1 MPCPMRTPASDVDQS
16 NTASPEYL
24 PIPQPPEH
32 LFGLLGNLPDL
43 DPSFPSKNIWSMQ
56 QLYGPIMKLKL
67 GSEQVILGDQQHIN
81 EICDEKRF
89 HKKPSGALVAIRA
102 LTGDG
107 LFTAY
112 DSEVNWWKAHR
123 MLVPAFG
130 PIALRSMFDDMLDVS
145 SQMVLKWDRLG
156 PENEIECSDDLTR
169 LAFDTIG
176 LCAFSYRFNEFYT
189 DHAHPFAQQ
198 MADVLTES
206 GRRVSRPGFINDYV
220 YRSDEQK
227 RQENVKKMHD
237 LCDQIVADRKKN
249 PQPENKDLLNT
260 MLNTIDKETGEG
272 LSDENIRYQMA
283 TFLVAGHETTSS
295 TLSFTYY
302 NLLKNP
308 DKLLK
313 VQREVD
319 DVVGDNVLELQHLP
333 KLKYLDACIKETL
346 RLSSPISRWGVCPRE
361 DTTLQGKYEVKK
373 DVQLSANLRSLH
385 HDPAVWGDD
394 HEDFKPERMLQ
405 SNFEKLPPNSWKP
418 FGNGM
423 RSCIGRGFA
432 EQEMLINIAL
442 VLQRFQLELA
452 DPAYELELKSTLTI
466 KPWNFRMKARR
477 RPGKALT
484 VGIPGGVSANAA
496 KKHEEQH
503 GHAEA
508 AQAQDRSS
516 DAPLSIFF
524 GGNTG
529 TCEALAEDLKT
540 KLADHDLS
548 ASIESLDTMTEHT
561 PDQPV
566 VIITSSY
573 EGLPPDNAKE
583 FVAWLEDIS
592 NKNTSALNGVKYA
605 VYGVGNSD
613 WASTFHRIPKLVH
626 ELMKK
631 AGAADVVDIGLSDV
645 KADLFGP
652 WEDWVDQLIDAL
664 VDSRG
669 ARPVAKAVT
678 EVIIRESKLTSLLG
692 GKDMNIGTVI
702 ANEELAGTEVGP
714 AKRHMDIRLPDGM
727 SYTAGDYLVVQPRNP
742 DETVH
747 RILSYFGLRENDML
761 EVKGSSKVFLP
772 TEPTPVSE
780 FLSGAVELS
789 QPITKRQ
796 LEAILSHATPE
807 QQEEYK
813 GFLQDAFYQHLLE
826 TRYSILDILEE
837 TAIALPFS
845 AYIDMLPAL
854 TPRQYSIASSYL
866 EPANNPQAK
875 QHADVV
881 SLCFDV
887 HTSPALSGHGSFFG
901 VTSTYLASRRIGDR
915 ISCFVRPTNVGFRL
929 PGNVE
934 TPIIMFA
941 AGTGI
946 ALMRAFLQE
955 RAAIAAA
962 GARRLGPAILFFGC
976 RHSEKDFIYR
986 DELAVWEKQGVV
998 KVVPSFSKGDSGP
1011 HYVQDAV
1018 WEHREEVA
1026 KMFANGGKIYLCG
1039 SAARLGKS
1047 AAEVCKKIWCE
1058 RNGKSMEDAE
1068 KWLQSVKTD
1077 RYISDVY

>member
-1 MPCPMRTPASDVDQS
+1 MTCPLRAHTSDVDDLS
-16 NTASPEYL
+16 TTSPEHL
-24 PIPQPPEH
+24 TIPQPPEH

-43 DPSFPSKNIWSMQ
+43 DPSFPSKNIWTLQ

-67 GSEQVILGDQQHIN
+67 GSEQVMLGDQQHIN

-89 HKKPSGALVAIRA
+89 HKVPAGALTAIRA

-112 DSEVNWWKAHR
+112 DSEMNWWIAHR

-130 PIALRSMFDDMLDVS
+130 PIALRSMFDDMLDIS

-156 PENEIECSDDLTR
+156 PEHEIDCADDLTR

-220 YRSDEQK
+220 YRNSEQK
-227 RQENVKKMHD
+227 RQDNVKRMHD
-237 LCDQIVADRKKN
+237 LCDQIVTDRKKN
-249 PQPENKDLLNT
+249 PQPQNKDLLNT
-260 MLNTIDKETGEG
+260 MLNSIDRETGEG

-308 DKLLK
+308 DTLLK
-313 VQREVD
+313 AQRQVD
-319 DVVGDNVLELQHLP
+319 EVVGDNVLGLQHLS
-333 KLKYLDACIKETL
+333 KLTYIDACIKESL
-346 RLSSPISRWGVCPRE
+346 RLSSPITRWSVCPRK

-373 DVQLSANLRSLH
+373 DVQLVSNLRALH

-394 HEDFKPERMLQ
+394 HDDFKPERMLR

-418 FGNGM
+418 FGNGT

-432 EQEMLINIAL
+432 EQEMIINIAL
-442 VLQRFQLELA
+442 VLQRFQLQLA
-452 DPAYELELKSTLTI
+452 DPTYELELKSTLTI
-466 KPWNFRMKARR
+466 KPWNFKMEVRR
-477 RPGKALT
+477 RPGKALM
-484 VGIPGGVSANAA
+484 VGIPGGVPTTMAM
-496 KKHEEQH
+496 KHEQQH
-503 GHAEA
+503 EHV
-508 AQAQDRSS
+508 QAQGESS
-516 DAPLSIFF
+516 KAPVSIFF

-529 TCEALAEDLKT
+529 TCEALAENLRT
-540 KLADHDLS
+540 KLTDHGLS
-548 ASIESLDTMTEHT
+548 ASIASLDTMTEHI
-561 PDQPV
+561 PNQPV
-566 VIITSSY
+566 VIIASSY
-573 EGLPPDNAKE
+573 EGQPADNAKQ
-583 FVAWLEDIS
+583 FMAWLEGVGD
-592 NKNTSALNGVKYA
+592 KNASILKGAVYA
-605 VYGVGNSD
+605 VYGVGSSD
-613 WASTFHRIPKLVH
+613 CASTFHRIPKLVN
-626 ELMKK
+626 ELMEK
-631 AGAADVVDIGLSDV
+631 AGAAKIVDLGLSDV
-645 KADLFGP
+645 KTDLFGP
-652 WEDWVDQLIDAL
+652 WEDWVDQLVNAL
-664 VDSRG
+664 VKSTG
-669 ARPVAKAVT
+669 ARSVAKPVT

-692 GKDMNIGTVI
+692 GKDMNVGTVV
-702 ANEELAGTEVGP
+702 ANNQLAGTEVGP

-747 RILSYFGLRENDML
+747 RVLSYFGLRENDVL
-761 EVKGSSKVFLP
+761 EVKGSSKAFLP
-772 TEPTPVSE
+772 AEPTPMEE
-780 FLSGAVELS
+780 FLAGAVELS

-796 LEAILSHATPE
+796 LENILAHATPE

-813 GFLQDAFYQHLLE
+813 GFLEESSYQHFLE
-826 TRYSILDILEE
+826 KRYSILDILEE
-837 TAIALPFS
+837 TSIALPFS
-845 AYIDMLPAL
+845 LYVDMLPAL
-854 TPRQYSIASSYL
+854 TPRQYSIASSSL
-866 EPANNPQAK
+866 DPANNPQHK
-875 QHADVV
+875 PHADIV

-929 PGNVE
+929 PGNTE

-946 ALMRAFLQE
+946 APMRAFLQE

-962 GARRLGPAILFFGC
+962 GSRKLGPAILFFGC
-976 RHSEKDFIYR
+976 RHPEKDFIYR
-986 DELAVWEKQGVV
+986 EQLIAWERQGVV
-998 KVVPSFSKGDSGP
+998 KVVSAFSRGNTDPK
-1011 HYVQDAV
+1011 YVQDAI

-1026 KMFANGGKIYLCG
+1026 KMFMDGGKIYLCG

-1047 AAEVCKKIWCE
+1047 AAEVCKKVWCE
-1058 RNGKSMEDAE
+1058 KNGKSMEEAE
-1068 KWLQSVKTD
+1068 AWLQSVKTD